1 MIRLLAF
8 VFASVLAATPAM
20 AAKLKVVA
28 TFSIVGDMV
37 QQIAGDKIE
46 LTTLVGPDSDAHAF
60 EPSPQHARAVARA
73 DIVFL
78 SGLNFE
84 PWAARLKTSTKTR
97 AKFVTLSDG
106 VTPRARDPHA
116 WQDVK
121 NALLYA
127 RNIAAA
133 LTAADQANAEL
144 YRTRL
149 AAYAI
154 ELTALDD
161 EIRASLAKIP
171 PERRRVITT
180 HDAFGYFAAAYG
192 ITFIAPLGLSTEEQ
206 ASAKTVARLITQ
218 IRRENITAVFVE
230 NVSGPRLIEQIAR
243 ETGVRLG
250 GKLYSDALSK
260 KDGPAPTYVAMI
272 RHNAKLLTA
281 AMAAGL

>member
-1 MIRLLAF
+1 MIRLLAI
-8 VFASVLAATPAM
+8 VFASVLVASPAM

-28 TFSIVGDMV
+28 TFSIVGDIV
-37 QQIAGDKIE
+37 EQVAGDRVE

-106 VTPRARDPHA
+106 VTPGARDPHA

-121 NALLYA
+121 NALTYA

-133 LTAADQANAEL
+133 LSAADKPNAEV

-149 AAYAI
+149 AAYAA

-161 EIRASLAKIP
+161 EIRESLAKIP
-171 PERRRVITT
+171 DNRRRVLTT
-180 HDAFGYFAAAYG
+180 HDAFGYFASAYG
-192 ITFIAPLGLSTEEQ
+192 VVFISPLGGSTEGQ
-206 ASAKTVARLITQ
+206 ASAKTVARLVAQ
-218 IRRENITAVFVE
+218 IRREKITAVFVE
-230 NVSGPRLIEQIAR
+230 NVSDPRLVEQIAR

-250 GKLYSDALSK
+250 GKLYADALSK
-260 KDGPAPTYVAMI
+260 KGGPAPTYAAMM